1 MNMAD
6 VLTRGGARKWMEWNG
21 VGSIVFLGEYKLQRE
36 PFNNVYVYFSYVR
49 YIRLSYSVLVHY
61 GWNQ

>member
-6 VLTRGGARKWMEWNG
+6 VLTRGGARNWIKKNG
-21 VGSIVFLGEYKLQRE
+21 VGSIVCFGEYKLQRE

-49 YIRLSYSVLVHY
+49 HIRLHYFVLVHH
-61 GWNQ
+61 G